1 MGKTTRSPRKL
12 RKKLLG
18 GDGSDGSGLLVREDF
33 YDGENKVMMV
43 SYRTPKSKLKSAL
56 KTTKKARYNNRYQ
69 KRVKDDDED
78 EENHRHHRML
88 APSSSSSPPKNNN
101 AVVVPLERQTLVR
114 PQGGVVNFDENVD
127 DDDEEASS
135 VGWHFD
141 ILDDE
146 SSEKK
151 KKKKSQKS
159 LVKRPPPTPSTPFH
173 FARDFFENGCDSE
186 MEHTTTVSSECGGF
200 KFDLEERKE
209 KSKSGTTAYL
219 AGQRDAYKDALLHDS
234 LPLQKLVERQK
245 QNVDVLERKQEKME
259 AEVKEQTV
267 LNAVLF
273 ERTNA
278 EKVQAA
284 KMEKIGA
291 KLCASVEKLEREVI
305 VLKSAEKEKQNATKM
320 RLFMEK
326 CVGFGAF
333 LLGRETRSVMLESP
347 ISKKLFEEEFDAETP
362 AGPST
367 PPKRERTSEELA
379 TSIALCVALEAIAT
393 LEASRFVP
401 LRAPLPVR
409 LGMYLSRVYLW
420 SRVLG
425 VGHRDLTSATRNTVQ
440 LIVLASRL
448 PSEYHRER
456 EEDQTKQHR
465 ILLAKNERAPSDA
478 GNAASLAVLEKM
490 AWLFCR

>member
-18 GDGSDGSGLLVREDF
+18 GGSDGSGLLVREDD
-33 YDGENKVMMV
+33 DGENKVMMV

-88 APSSSSSPPKNNN
+88 APSSSSPPKNNN
-101 AVVVPLERQTLVR
+101 AVVPLERQTLR
-114 PQGGVVNFDENVD
+114 PQGVVNFDENVD
-127 DDDEEASS
+127 DDDEEAS

-141 ILDDE
+141 MDE

-151 KKKKSQKS
+151 KKKSQS

-245 QNVDVLERKQEKME
+245 QNVDALTRKQEKME

-420 SRVLG
+420 SRALG

-478 GNAASLAVLEKM
+478 GNAAALAVLEKM

>member
-18 GDGSDGSGLLVREDF
+18 GGGGSDGSGLLVREDDD
-33 YDGENKVMMV
+33 DGENKVMMV

-56 KTTKKARYNNRYQ
+56 KTTKKARYTNRYQ

-78 EENHRHHRML
+78 EENQNRHHRML
-88 APSSSSSPPKNNN
+88 APSSS
-101 AVVVPLERQTLVR
+101 RTLR
-114 PQGGVVNFDENVD
+114 PQGVVNFDENVVD
-127 DDDEEASS
+127 DFDDEEAS

-146 SSEKK
+146 SSETKK

-245 QNVDVLERKQEKME
+245 QNVDVLTRKQEKME

-420 SRVLG
+420 SRALG

-478 GNAASLAVLEKM
+478 GNAAALAVLEKM

>member
-18 GDGSDGSGLLVREDF
+18 GGSDGSGLLVREDD
-33 YDGENKVMMV
+33 DGENKVMMV

-88 APSSSSSPPKNNN
+88 APSSSSPPKNNN
-101 AVVVPLERQTLVR
+101 AVVPLERQTLR
-114 PQGGVVNFDENVD
+114 PQGVNFDENVD
-127 DDDEEASS
+127 DDDEEAS

-141 ILDDE
+141 MDDE
-146 SSEKK
+146 SSETK

-245 QNVDVLERKQEKME
+245 QNVDVLTRKQEKME

-420 SRVLG
+420 SRALG

-456 EEDQTKQHR
+456 EEVQTKQHR

-478 GNAASLAVLEKM
+478 GNAAALAVLEKM
-490 AWLFCR
+490 FFIVKKSER

>member
-18 GDGSDGSGLLVREDF
+18 GGGGSDGSGLLVREDAD
-33 YDGENKVMMV
+33 DGENKVMMV

-56 KTTKKARYNNRYQ
+56 KKTTTKKARYTNRYQ

-78 EENHRHHRML
+78 EENQNRHHRML
-88 APSSSSSPPKNNN
+88 APSSS
-101 AVVVPLERQTLVR
+101 QTLR
-114 PQGGVVNFDENVD
+114 PQGVVNFDENVVD
-127 DDDEEASS
+127 DFDDEEAS

-146 SSEKK
+146 SSETKK

-245 QNVDVLERKQEKME
+245 QNVDVLTRKQEKME

-326 CVGFGAF
+326 CIGFGAF

-420 SRVLG
+420 SRALG

-478 GNAASLAVLEKM
+478 GNAAALAVLEKM

>member
-18 GDGSDGSGLLVREDF
+18 GGGGSDGSGLLVREDAD
-33 YDGENKVMMV
+33 DGENKVMMV

-56 KTTKKARYNNRYQ
+56 KKTTTKKARYTNRYQ

-78 EENHRHHRML
+78 EENQNRHHRML
-88 APSSSSSPPKNNN
+88 APSSLSSPPKNNN
-101 AVVVPLERQTLVR
+101 AVV
-114 PQGGVVNFDENVD
+114 NFDENVHD
-127 DDDEEASS
+127 DDFDEEEAS

-146 SSEKK
+146 SSETKK

-245 QNVDVLERKQEKME
+245 QNVDVLTRKQEKME

-326 CVGFGAF
+326 CIGFGAF
-333 LLGRETRSVMLESP
+333 LLGREARSVMLESP

-420 SRVLG
+420 SRALG

-478 GNAASLAVLEKM
+478 GNAAALAVLEKM

>member
-18 GDGSDGSGLLVREDF
+18 GGGGSDGSGLLVREDAD
-33 YDGENKVMMV
+33 DGENKVMMV

-56 KTTKKARYNNRYQ
+56 KKTTTKKARYTNRYQ

-78 EENHRHHRML
+78 EENQNRHHRML
-88 APSSSSSPPKNNN
+88 APSSS
-101 AVVVPLERQTLVR
+101 RTLR
-114 PQGGVVNFDENVD
+114 PQGVVNFDENVVD
-127 DDDEEASS
+127 DFDDEEAS

-146 SSEKK
+146 SSETKK

-245 QNVDVLERKQEKME
+245 QNVDVLTRKQEKME

-420 SRVLG
+420 SRALG

-478 GNAASLAVLEKM
+478 GNAAALAVLEKM

>member
-56 KTTKKARYNNRYQ
+56 KTTKKARYTNRYQ

-78 EENHRHHRML
+78 EENQNRHHRML
-88 APSSSSSPPKNNN
+88 APSSS
-101 AVVVPLERQTLVR
+101 QTLR
-114 PQGGVVNFDENVD
+114 PQGVVNFDENVVD
-127 DDDEEASS
+127 DFDDEEAS

-146 SSEKK
+146 SSETKK

-245 QNVDVLERKQEKME
+245 QNVDVLTRKQEKME

-326 CVGFGAF
+326 CVGFGTF

-420 SRVLG
+420 SRALG

-478 GNAASLAVLEKM
+478 GNAAALAVLEKM

>member
-18 GDGSDGSGLLVREDF
+18 GGSDGSGLLVREDD
-33 YDGENKVMMV
+33 DGENKVMMV

-88 APSSSSSPPKNNN
+88 APSSSSPPKNNN
-101 AVVVPLERQTLVR
+101 AVVTLERQTLR
-114 PQGGVVNFDENVD
+114 PQGVVNFDENVD
-127 DDDEEASS
+127 DDDEEAS

-245 QNVDVLERKQEKME
+245 QNVDVLTRKQEKME

-420 SRVLG
+420 SRALG

-478 GNAASLAVLEKM
+478 GNAAALAVLEKM

>member
-12 RKKLLG
+12 RKKLLLERNSDDDDDFVG
-18 GDGSDGSGLLVREDF
+18 G
-33 YDGENKVMMV
+33 GENNVVSSVMMV

-56 KTTKKARYNNRYQ
+56 KTTKKKARYHQQNRYQ
-69 KRVKDDDED
+69 SDHHQRRKRVKDDDED
-78 EENHRHHRML
+78 EENRHHRIL
-88 APSSSSSPPKNNN
+88 APSSPPKNAFLNS
-101 AVVVPLERQTLVR
+101 ERQTLR
-114 PQGGVVNFDENVD
+114 QVVNFDVQNER
-127 DDDEEASS
+127 DDDEDAS

-141 ILDDE
+141 MDE
-146 SSEKK
+146 SSLEKK
-151 KKKKSQKS
+151 KKVYYHS

-173 FARDFFENGCDSE
+173 FARDFFENGCESE
-186 MEHTTTVSSECGGF
+186 VEHTTTVSSECGGF
-200 KFDLEERKE
+200 EFDLEERKE
-209 KSKSGTTAYL
+209 KSKCGTPGTVAYL

-245 QNVDVLERKQEKME
+245 QNVNVLTRKQEKME
-259 AEVKEQTV
+259 DEVKEQTV

-278 EKVQAA
+278 EKVRVA
-284 KMEKIGA
+284 KMEEIGA

-305 VLKSAEKEKQNATKM
+305 VLKSAEKEKQNATKL

-333 LLGRETRSVMLESP
+333 LLGRETRSVMSESP
-347 ISKKLFEEEFDAETP
+347 ISKKLFDTEEEFDAETP
-362 AGPST
+362 EGPST

-420 SRVLG
+420 SRALV
-425 VGHRDLTSATRNTVQ
+425 VGYRDLTSATRNTVQ

-448 PSEYHRER
+448 PSEYHRGR
-456 EEDQTKQHR
+456 EEDQKQHR
-465 ILLAKNERAPSDA
+465 IIANELAPSDA
-478 GNAASLAVLEKM
+478 SNAAALAVLEKM

>member
-18 GDGSDGSGLLVREDF
+18 GGSDGSGLLVREDD
-33 YDGENKVMMV
+33 DGENKVMMV

-88 APSSSSSPPKNNN
+88 APSSSSPPKNNN
-101 AVVVPLERQTLVR
+101 AVTLERQKTLR
-114 PQGGVVNFDENVD
+114 PQVVNFDENVD
-127 DDDEEASS
+127 DDDEEAS

-141 ILDDE
+141 MDE

-245 QNVDVLERKQEKME
+245 QNVDVLTRKQEKME

-420 SRVLG
+420 SRALG

-478 GNAASLAVLEKM
+478 GNAAALAVLEKM

>member
-18 GDGSDGSGLLVREDF
+18 GGGGSDGSGLLVREDAD
-33 YDGENKVMMV
+33 DGENKVMMV

-56 KTTKKARYNNRYQ
+56 KKTTTKKARYTNRYQ

-78 EENHRHHRML
+78 EENQNRHHRML
-88 APSSSSSPPKNNN
+88 APSSS
-101 AVVVPLERQTLVR
+101 RTLR
-114 PQGGVVNFDENVD
+114 PQGVVNFDENVVD
-127 DDDEEASS
+127 DFDDEEAS

-146 SSEKK
+146 SSETKK

-245 QNVDVLERKQEKME
+245 QNVDVLTRKQEKME

-409 LGMYLSRVYLW
+409 LGMFLSRVYLW
-420 SRVLG
+420 SRALG

-478 GNAASLAVLEKM
+478 GNAAALAVLEKM

>member
-18 GDGSDGSGLLVREDF
+18 GGGGSDGSGLLVREDAD
-33 YDGENKVMMV
+33 DGENKVMMV

-56 KTTKKARYNNRYQ
+56 KKTTTKKARYTNRYQ

-78 EENHRHHRML
+78 EENQNRHHRML
-88 APSSSSSPPKNNN
+88 APSSS
-101 AVVVPLERQTLVR
+101 RTLR
-114 PQGGVVNFDENVD
+114 PQGVVNFDENVVD
-127 DDDEEASS
+127 DFDDEEAS

-146 SSEKK
+146 SSETKK

-209 KSKSGTTAYL
+209 KNKSGTTAYL

-245 QNVDVLERKQEKME
+245 QNVDVLTRKQEKME

-326 CVGFGAF
+326 CIGFGAF

-420 SRVLG
+420 SRALG

-478 GNAASLAVLEKM
+478 GNAAALAVLEKM

>member
-18 GDGSDGSGLLVREDF
+18 GGSDGSGLLVREDD
-33 YDGENKVMMV
+33 DGENKVMMV

-88 APSSSSSPPKNNN
+88 APSSSSPPKNNN
-101 AVVVPLERQTLVR
+101 AVVTLERQTLR
-114 PQGGVVNFDENVD
+114 PQGVVNFDENVD
-127 DDDEEASS
+127 DDDEEAS

-245 QNVDVLERKQEKME
+245 QNVDVLTRKQERME

-420 SRVLG
+420 SRALG

-478 GNAASLAVLEKM
+478 GNAAALAVLEKM

>member
-18 GDGSDGSGLLVREDF
+18 GGGGSDGSGLLVREDAD
-33 YDGENKVMMV
+33 DGENKVMMV

-56 KTTKKARYNNRYQ
+56 KTTKKARYTNRYQ

-78 EENHRHHRML
+78 EENQNRHHRML
-88 APSSSSSPPKNNN
+88 APSSS
-101 AVVVPLERQTLVR
+101 QTLR
-114 PQGGVVNFDENVD
+114 PQGVVNFDENVVD
-127 DDDEEASS
+127 DFDDEEAS

-146 SSEKK
+146 SSETKK

-245 QNVDVLERKQEKME
+245 QNVDVLTRKQEKME

-420 SRVLG
+420 SRALG

-478 GNAASLAVLEKM
+478 GNAAALAVLEKM

>member
-18 GDGSDGSGLLVREDF
+18 GGSDGSGLLVREDD
-33 YDGENKVMMV
+33 DGENKVMMV

-88 APSSSSSPPKNNN
+88 APSSSSPPKNNN
-101 AVVVPLERQTLVR
+101 AVTLERQKTLR
-114 PQGGVVNFDENVD
+114 PQVVNFDENVD
-127 DDDEEASS
+127 DDDEEAS

-141 ILDDE
+141 MDE

-151 KKKKSQKS
+151 KKKSQS

-245 QNVDVLERKQEKME
+245 QNVDVLTRKQEKME

-420 SRVLG
+420 SRALG

-478 GNAASLAVLEKM
+478 GNAAALAVLEKM

>member
-18 GDGSDGSGLLVREDF
+18 GGSDGSGLLVREDD
-33 YDGENKVMMV
+33 DGENKVMMV

-88 APSSSSSPPKNNN
+88 APSSSSPPKNNN
-101 AVVVPLERQTLVR
+101 AVVPLERQTLR
-114 PQGGVVNFDENVD
+114 PQGVVNFDENVD
-127 DDDEEASS
+127 DDDEEAS

-245 QNVDVLERKQEKME
+245 QNVDVLTRKQEKME
-259 AEVKEQTV
+259 DEVKEQTV

-420 SRVLG
+420 SRALG

-440 LIVLASRL
+440 LIMLASRL
-448 PSEYHRER
+448 PSEYHRGR
-456 EEDQTKQHR
+456 EEDQKQHR
-465 ILLAKNERAPSDA
+465 IIANELAPSDA
-478 GNAASLAVLEKM
+478 SNAAALAVLEKM

>member
-18 GDGSDGSGLLVREDF
+18 GGGGSDGSGLLVREDAD
-33 YDGENKVMMV
+33 DGENKVMMV

-56 KTTKKARYNNRYQ
+56 KKTTTKKARYTNRYQ

-78 EENHRHHRML
+78 EENQNRHHRML
-88 APSSSSSPPKNNN
+88 APSSS
-101 AVVVPLERQTLVR
+101 QTLR
-114 PQGGVVNFDENVD
+114 PQGVVNFDENVVD
-127 DDDEEASS
+127 DFDDEEAS

-146 SSEKK
+146 SSETKK

-245 QNVDVLERKQEKME
+245 QNVDVLTRKQEKME

-420 SRVLG
+420 SRALG

-478 GNAASLAVLEKM
+478 GNAAALAVLEKM

>member
-18 GDGSDGSGLLVREDF
+18 GGSDGSGLLVREDD
-33 YDGENKVMMV
+33 DGENKVMMV

-88 APSSSSSPPKNNN
+88 APSSSSPPKNNN
-101 AVVVPLERQTLVR
+101 AVTLERQKTLR
-114 PQGGVVNFDENVD
+114 PQVVNFDENVD
-127 DDDEEASS
+127 DDDEEAS

-141 ILDDE
+141 MDE

-151 KKKKSQKS
+151 KKKSQS

-245 QNVDVLERKQEKME
+245 QNVDVLTRKQEKME

-420 SRVLG
+420 SRALG

-456 EEDQTKQHR
+456 EDDQTKQHR

-478 GNAASLAVLEKM
+478 GNAAALAVLEKM

>member
-18 GDGSDGSGLLVREDF
+18 GGSDGSGLLVREDD
-33 YDGENKVMMV
+33 DGENKVMMV

-88 APSSSSSPPKNNN
+88 APSSSSPPKNNN
-101 AVVVPLERQTLVR
+101 AVTLERQTLR
-114 PQGGVVNFDENVD
+114 PQVVNFDENVD
-127 DDDEEASS
+127 DDDEEAS

-141 ILDDE
+141 MDE

-151 KKKKSQKS
+151 KKKSQS

-245 QNVDVLERKQEKME
+245 QNVDVLTRKQEKME

-420 SRVLG
+420 SRALG

-478 GNAASLAVLEKM
+478 GNAAALAVLEKM

>member
-18 GDGSDGSGLLVREDF
+18 GGSDGSGLLVREDD
-33 YDGENKVMMV
+33 DGENKVMMV

-88 APSSSSSPPKNNN
+88 APSSSSPPKNNN
-101 AVVVPLERQTLVR
+101 AVVPLERQTLR
-114 PQGGVVNFDENVD
+114 PQGVVNFDENVD
-127 DDDEEASS
+127 DDDDEAS

-245 QNVDVLERKQEKME
+245 QNVDALTRKQEKME

-420 SRVLG
+420 SRALG

-478 GNAASLAVLEKM
+478 GNAAALAVLEKM

>member
-18 GDGSDGSGLLVREDF
+18 GGGGSDGSGLLVREDAD
-33 YDGENKVMMV
+33 DGENKVMMV

-56 KTTKKARYNNRYQ
+56 KKTTTKKARYTNRYQ

-78 EENHRHHRML
+78 EENQNRHHRML
-88 APSSSSSPPKNNN
+88 APSSS
-101 AVVVPLERQTLVR
+101 RTLR
-114 PQGGVVNFDENVD
+114 PQGVVNFDENVVD
-127 DDDEEASS
+127 DFDDEEAS

-146 SSEKK
+146 SSETKK

-245 QNVDVLERKQEKME
+245 QNVDVLTRKQEKME

-326 CVGFGAF
+326 CVGFGTF

-420 SRVLG
+420 SRALG

-478 GNAASLAVLEKM
+478 GNAAALAVLEKM

>member
-18 GDGSDGSGLLVREDF
+18 GGGGSDGSGLLVREDAD
-33 YDGENKVMMV
+33 DGENKVMMV

-56 KTTKKARYNNRYQ
+56 KTTKKARYTNRYQ

-78 EENHRHHRML
+78 EENQNRHHRML
-88 APSSSSSPPKNNN
+88 APSSS
-101 AVVVPLERQTLVR
+101 QTLR
-114 PQGGVVNFDENVD
+114 PQGVVNFDENVVD
-127 DDDEEASS
+127 DFDDEEAS

-245 QNVDVLERKQEKME
+245 QNVDVLTRKQEKME

-326 CVGFGAF
+326 CIGFGAF

-420 SRVLG
+420 SRALG

>member
-18 GDGSDGSGLLVREDF
+18 GGGGSDGSGLLVREDAD
-33 YDGENKVMMV
+33 DGENKVMMV

-56 KTTKKARYNNRYQ
+56 KKTTTKKARYTNRYQ

-78 EENHRHHRML
+78 EENQNRHHRML
-88 APSSSSSPPKNNN
+88 APSSS
-101 AVVVPLERQTLVR
+101 RTLR
-114 PQGGVVNFDENVD
+114 PQGVVNFDENVVD
-127 DDDEEASS
+127 DFDDEEAS

-146 SSEKK
+146 SSETKK

-209 KSKSGTTAYL
+209 KNKSGTTAYL

-245 QNVDVLERKQEKME
+245 QNVDVLTRKQEKME

-420 SRVLG
+420 SRALG

-478 GNAASLAVLEKM
+478 GNAAALAVLEKM

>member
-18 GDGSDGSGLLVREDF
+18 GGGSSDGSGLLVREDAD
-33 YDGENKVMMV
+33 DGENKVMMV

-56 KTTKKARYNNRYQ
+56 KKTTTKKARYTNRYQ

-78 EENHRHHRML
+78 EENQNRHHRML
-88 APSSSSSPPKNNN
+88 APSSS
-101 AVVVPLERQTLVR
+101 QTLR
-114 PQGGVVNFDENVD
+114 PQGVVNFDENVVD
-127 DDDEEASS
+127 DFDDEEAS

-146 SSEKK
+146 SSETKK

-245 QNVDVLERKQEKME
+245 QNVDVLTRKQEKME

-326 CVGFGAF
+326 CIGFGAF

-420 SRVLG
+420 SRALG

-478 GNAASLAVLEKM
+478 GNAAALAVLEKM

>member
-1 MGKTTRSPRKL
+1 
-12 RKKLLG
+12 
-18 GDGSDGSGLLVREDF
+18 
-33 YDGENKVMMV
+33 
-43 SYRTPKSKLKSAL
+43 
-56 KTTKKARYNNRYQ
+56 
-69 KRVKDDDED
+69 
-78 EENHRHHRML
+78 
-88 APSSSSSPPKNNN
+88 
-101 AVVVPLERQTLVR
+101 
-114 PQGGVVNFDENVD
+114 
-127 DDDEEASS
+127 
-135 VGWHFD
+135 
-141 ILDDE
+141 
-146 SSEKK
+146 
-151 KKKKSQKS
+151 
-159 LVKRPPPTPSTPFH
+159 
-173 FARDFFENGCDSE
+173 

-245 QNVDVLERKQEKME
+245 QNVDVLTRKQEKME

>member
-18 GDGSDGSGLLVREDF
+18 GGSDGSGLLVREDD
-33 YDGENKVMMV
+33 DGEKNVMMV

-88 APSSSSSPPKNNN
+88 APSSSSPPKNNN
-101 AVVVPLERQTLVR
+101 AVTLERQKTLR
-114 PQGGVVNFDENVD
+114 PQVVNFDENVD
-127 DDDEEASS
+127 DDDEEAS

-141 ILDDE
+141 MDE

-151 KKKKSQKS
+151 KKKSQS

-209 KSKSGTTAYL
+209 KSKSGTTTTTGTTAYL

-245 QNVDVLERKQEKME
+245 QNVDALTRKQEKME

-326 CVGFGAF
+326 CVGFGAL

-420 SRVLG
+420 SRALG

-478 GNAASLAVLEKM
+478 GNAAALAVLEKM

>member
-18 GDGSDGSGLLVREDF
+18 GGSDGSGLLVREDD
-33 YDGENKVMMV
+33 DGENKVMMV

-56 KTTKKARYNNRYQ
+56 KTTKKARYTNRYQ

-88 APSSSSSPPKNNN
+88 APSSSSPPKNNN
-101 AVVVPLERQTLVR
+101 AVVPLERQTLR
-114 PQGGVVNFDENVD
+114 PQGVNFDENVD
-127 DDDEEASS
+127 DDDEEAS

-245 QNVDVLERKQEKME
+245 QNVNVLTRK
-259 AEVKEQTV
+259 
-267 LNAVLF
+267 
-273 ERTNA
+273 
-278 EKVQAA
+278 
-284 KMEKIGA
+284 
-291 KLCASVEKLEREVI
+291 
-305 VLKSAEKEKQNATKM
+305 
-320 RLFMEK
+320 
-326 CVGFGAF
+326 
-333 LLGRETRSVMLESP
+333 
-347 ISKKLFEEEFDAETP
+347 
-362 AGPST
+362 
-367 PPKRERTSEELA
+367 
-379 TSIALCVALEAIAT
+379 
-393 LEASRFVP
+393 
-401 LRAPLPVR
+401 
-409 LGMYLSRVYLW
+409 
-420 SRVLG
+420 
-425 VGHRDLTSATRNTVQ
+425 
-440 LIVLASRL
+440 
-448 PSEYHRER
+448 
-456 EEDQTKQHR
+456 
-465 ILLAKNERAPSDA
+465 
-478 GNAASLAVLEKM
+478 
-490 AWLFCR
+490 

>member
-18 GDGSDGSGLLVREDF
+18 GGSDGSGLLVREDD
-33 YDGENKVMMV
+33 DGEKNVMMV

-88 APSSSSSPPKNNN
+88 APSSSSPPKNNN
-101 AVVVPLERQTLVR
+101 AVVPLERQTLR
-114 PQGGVVNFDENVD
+114 PQGVVNFDENVD
-127 DDDEEASS
+127 DDDEEAS

-146 SSEKK
+146 STETKK

-245 QNVDVLERKQEKME
+245 QNVDVLTRKQEKMD

-420 SRVLG
+420 SRALG

-456 EEDQTKQHR
+456 EDDQTKQHR

-478 GNAASLAVLEKM
+478 GNAAALAVLEKM

>member
-18 GDGSDGSGLLVREDF
+18 GDSSDGSGLLVREDF

-56 KTTKKARYNNRYQ
+56 KTTKKARYTNRYQ

-78 EENHRHHRML
+78 EENQNRHHRML
-88 APSSSSSPPKNNN
+88 APSSS
-101 AVVVPLERQTLVR
+101 RTLR
-114 PQGGVVNFDENVD
+114 PQGVVNFDENVVD
-127 DDDEEASS
+127 DFDDEEAS

-146 SSEKK
+146 SSETKK

-245 QNVDVLERKQEKME
+245 QNVDVLTRKQEKME

-420 SRVLG
+420 SRALG

-478 GNAASLAVLEKM
+478 GNAAALAVLEKM

>member
-18 GDGSDGSGLLVREDF
+18 GGGSDGSGLLVREDD
-33 YDGENKVMMV
+33 DGENKVMMV

-88 APSSSSSPPKNNN
+88 APSSSSPPKNNN
-101 AVVVPLERQTLVR
+101 AVVTLERQTLR
-114 PQGGVVNFDENVD
+114 PQGVVNFDENVD
-127 DDDEEASS
+127 DDDEEAS

-141 ILDDE
+141 MDE

-151 KKKKSQKS
+151 KKKKSQS

-245 QNVDVLERKQEKME
+245 QNVDVLTRKQEKME

-284 KMEKIGA
+284 KMEKNGA

-420 SRVLG
+420 SRALG

-465 ILLAKNERAPSDA
+465 IVLAKNERAPSDA
-478 GNAASLAVLEKM
+478 GNAAALAVLEKM

>member
-18 GDGSDGSGLLVREDF
+18 GGGGSDGSGLLVREDAD
-33 YDGENKVMMV
+33 DGENKVMMV

-56 KTTKKARYNNRYQ
+56 KKTTTKKARYTNRYQ

-78 EENHRHHRML
+78 EENQNRHHRML
-88 APSSSSSPPKNNN
+88 APSSS
-101 AVVVPLERQTLVR
+101 QTLR
-114 PQGGVVNFDENVD
+114 PQGVVNFDENVVD
-127 DDDEEASS
+127 DFDDEEAS

-146 SSEKK
+146 SSETKK

-245 QNVDVLERKQEKME
+245 QNVDVLTRKQEKME

-409 LGMYLSRVYLW
+409 LGMFLSRVYLW
-420 SRVLG
+420 SRALG

-478 GNAASLAVLEKM
+478 GNAAALAVLEKM

>member
-18 GDGSDGSGLLVREDF
+18 GGSDGSGLLVREDD
-33 YDGENKVMMV
+33 DGENKVMMV

-88 APSSSSSPPKNNN
+88 APSSSSPPKNNN
-101 AVVVPLERQTLVR
+101 AVTLERQKTLR
-114 PQGGVVNFDENVD
+114 PQVVNFDENVD
-127 DDDEEASS
+127 DDDKEAS

-141 ILDDE
+141 MDE

-151 KKKKSQKS
+151 KKKSQS

-245 QNVDVLERKQEKME
+245 QNVDALTRKQEKME

-420 SRVLG
+420 SRALG

-478 GNAASLAVLEKM
+478 GNAAALAVLEKM

>member
-18 GDGSDGSGLLVREDF
+18 GGGGSDGSGLLVREDAD
-33 YDGENKVMMV
+33 DGENKVMMV

-56 KTTKKARYNNRYQ
+56 KKTTTKKARYTNRYQ

-78 EENHRHHRML
+78 EENQNRHHRML
-88 APSSSSSPPKNNN
+88 APSSS
-101 AVVVPLERQTLVR
+101 QTLR
-114 PQGGVVNFDENVD
+114 PQGVVNFDENVVD
-127 DDDEEASS
+127 DFDDEEAS

-146 SSEKK
+146 SSETKK

-209 KSKSGTTAYL
+209 MSKSGTTAYL

-245 QNVDVLERKQEKME
+245 QNVDVLTRKQEKME

-326 CVGFGAF
+326 CIGFGAF

-420 SRVLG
+420 SRALG

-478 GNAASLAVLEKM
+478 GNAAALAVLEKM